1 MRPRGRVAITL
12 FGRPEPGFGR
22 ARAIRIAPIKA
33 LRRPLRPPATPAG
46 ISMFRPI
53 LAATA
58 STLALAAPACAAD
71 EPSPDIVVTG
81 QRDPLKLDQQSDTG
95 SRLGL
100 TLRET
105 PAAIETL
112 TQADLQVQGLR
123 TAREAFNSVVGAIAG
138 NVPGN
143 PAVVTLRGFSGSAVS
158 ILQDGVRVST
168 STVVQRDTNIWHFET
183 IEVIKGPAS
192 VLYGEG
198 ALAGVINK
206 VTRKPTLDG
215 DHMDGLLSFGSFD
228 TLEAAGGI
236 NLTLSDTVAVR
247 ADASYLHSDSLYD
260 IDGNETR
267 SAGLTGSI
275 LFKPSADLSV
285 LLAVDHYDDRYDS
298 SYQGLPFVSAAV
310 ARDPSD
316 ALRSPNG
323 MVLDK
328 ALRHKNYNPDG
339 AYSGAHDTTLRARID
354 YRIGSGWSIAND
366 LTWYRAKRDF
376 VLSGDQNFTAPT
388 AAFPHGSFA
397 RSVQRILHD
406 HRFWNERLVVAN
418 DATIAGLRNRFSL
431 GGEYNH
437 TDFTNPRQQSPVG
450 GNAAVPIANVD
461 PFDPVVGVFP
471 TNPAAYS
478 TTNVIYDSTLKTASV
493 FAEDALNL
501 TPKWLLVGG
510 ARYDHIDLTR
520 VITNL
525 NAAGAVTR
533 GAPTYDPFSWRIGT
547 TYDVTAGITLYG
559 QYTTAVVPVSSIL
572 LQSIVNTTYRLTKG
586 RSYEIGFKASALDK
600 RLTVTGAA
608 YRIEQTNI
616 LTRDPNN
623 PAQAIQGGKQSSQGV
638 ELSIGATVTDQL
650 TVSGGASYS
659 DARYDRLSELI
670 GTTRIDRSGNRPINT
685 PSTTVNGSALYTF
698 KAFPLTLGAFVRH
711 ASGFY
716 TDTANTY
723 FVRGHTTVDASIGYR
738 ITPQASLTI
747 RGRNL
752 TNAFYG
758 EYSGYPTTN
767 VYIGAPRS
775 AEVALSTH
783 F

>member
-1 MRPRGRVAITL
+1 
-12 FGRPEPGFGR
+12 
-22 ARAIRIAPIKA
+22 
-33 LRRPLRPPATPAG
+33 
-46 ISMFRPI
+46 
-53 LAATA
+53 
-58 STLALAAPACAAD
+58 LALAAPAQAAD
-71 EPSPDIVVTG
+71 EATPAIIVTG
-81 QRDPLKLDQQSDTG
+81 QRDRIDLDRAADTA

-100 TLRET
+100 SVRET
-105 PAAIETL
+105 PASLETL
-112 TQADLQVQGLR
+112 TQADLQVRGLR
-123 TAREAFNSVVGAIAG
+123 TAREAFDNVVGAIAG

-143 PAVVTLRGFSGSAVS
+143 PAVVTLRGFAGSAVS

-168 STVVQRDTNIWHFET
+168 STVVQRDTNIWHFER

-215 DHMDGLLSFGSFD
+215 DHLDGLLSFGSFN
-228 TLEAAGGI
+228 TLEAAGGV
-236 NLTLSDTVAVR
+236 NLKLSDTVAIR

-260 IDGNETR
+260 VDNNETR
-267 SAGLTGSI
+267 SAGLTGSL
-275 LFKPSADLSV
+275 LFKPSADLSM
-285 LLAVDHYDDRYDS
+285 LIAVDHYDDRYDS
-298 SYQGLPFVSAAV
+298 SYQGMPFVSAAV
-310 ARDPSD
+310 ARDPSN
-316 ALRSPNG
+316 ALRSANG

-328 ALRHKNYNPDG
+328 ALRHINYNPDG
-339 AYSGAHDTTLRARID
+339 AYSGARDTTLRSRID
-354 YRIGSGWSIAND
+354 YRIGSGWSVAGD
-366 LTWYRAKRDF
+366 LAWYRAKRDF

-388 AAFPHGSFA
+388 AAFPNGSFA
-397 RSVQRILHD
+397 RSVQRIYHD
-406 HRFWNERLVVAN
+406 HRFWNARLAIAN
-418 DATIAGLRNRFSL
+418 DSTIAGLRNRFTL
-431 GGEYNH
+431 GTEYNR

-450 GNAAVPIANVD
+450 GNAAVPITNVD

-471 TNPAAYS
+471 TSSATFS
-478 TTNVIYDSTLKTASV
+478 TTNVVYDSTLKTASV

-501 TPKWLLVGG
+501 TPKWLIVGG

-525 NAAGAVTR
+525 NAGGAVTR
-533 GAPTYDPFSWRIGT
+533 GAPVYRPFSWRIGS
-547 TYDVTAGITLYG
+547 TYDVTAGLTLYG

-586 RSYEIGFKASALDK
+586 RSYEIGFKASALGK

-608 YRIEQTNI
+608 YRIEQSNI
-616 LTRDPNN
+616 LTRDPTN
-623 PAQAIQGGKQSSQGV
+623 PAQAIQGGEQSSQGV
-638 ELSIGATVTDQL
+638 ELGIAAALTDRL
-650 TVSGGASYS
+650 TLSAGASYT

-685 PSTTVNGSALYTF
+685 PATTVNGSLLYTL
-698 KAFPLTLGAFVRH
+698 KAAPVTLGGFVRH
-711 ASGFY
+711 VSGFY
-716 TDTANTY
+716 TDTANNY
-723 FVRGHTTVDASIGYR
+723 FVRGHTLLDASISVR
-738 ITPQASLTI
+738 IAPQASLTL

-775 AEVALSTH
+775 AEIALSTH